1 MAGSRIFL
9 VTEENKMKEFS
20 NTIKSVK
27 ITAEGVN
34 IWTRPWANGKALITT
49 SEEGLNQFFFH
60 LHTQYPDHV
69 ELMVEDADFCNEDLK
84 GAFSVVVDPVVT
96 ALEFKPGSGDFQIRF
111 LKPPVKG
118 EAE

>member
-1 MAGSRIFL
+1 
-9 VTEENKMKEFS
+9 MKEIAFAD
-20 NTIKSVK
+20 TPAK
-27 ITAEGVN
+27 IVAGDIV

-69 ELMVEDADFCNEDLK
+69 ELMVEDMDFCNEDLK
-84 GAFSVVVDPVVT
+84 GTFSVIVDPVTT
-96 ALEFKPGSGDFQIRF
+96 AIEFVPGSGNFQIRF